1 MGKNLIQQ
9 RRGKGSFAF
18 KAPSHRYRGKA
29 KHVKMRSDIGVVNGT
44 VKDILH
50 CPGHSSP
57 VVEVFFEDN
66 KDKVL
71 MIAPEGIKVGDRIS
85 AGEEA
90 KLSVGNILPLK
101 SIPMGTAVYNIES
114 QPGDGGKFV
123 RSSGTSA
130 RVISKMKGKIF
141 VELPSKKQ
149 KDFDPDCRACIG
161 VVAGSGRKE
170 KPFYKAGKK
179 HHAMKARNKFY
190 PKVTAQS
197 MNAVD
202 HPFGG
207 SRSSRKG
214 RPTIAPRF
222 APPGRKVGMLSPRR
236 TGRKK
241 RS

>member
-9 RRGKGSFAF
+9 RRGKGSGAF
-18 KAPSHRYRGKA
+18 KAPSHRYRGKVSHI
-29 KHVKMRSDIGVVNGT
+29 KLRSDISVINGS

-50 CPGHSSP
+50 CSGHSSP
-57 VVEVFFEDN
+57 VVEVAFEDHN
-66 KDKVL
+66 EKML
-71 MIAPEGIKVGDRIS
+71 MIAPEGIKVGDLIS
-85 AGEEA
+85 AGYEA
-90 KLSVGNILPLK
+90 VVKIGNILPLK
-101 SIPMGTAVYNIES
+101 NIPEGTLIYNIES

-123 RSSGTSA
+123 RSSGSSA
-130 RVISKMKGKIF
+130 RVVSKMKGKVF

-149 KDFDPDCRACIG
+149 KEFNPDCRACIG
-161 VVAGSGRKE
+161 RVAGSGRKE

-179 HHAMKARNKFY
+179 YHAMKARNKFY

-241 RS
+241 R

>member
-9 RRGKGSFAF
+9 RRGKGSGTF
-18 KAPSHRYRGKA
+18 KAPSHRYKGKVS
-29 KHVKMRSDIGVVNGT
+29 HVKLKSDVDVVSGV

-57 VVEVFFEDN
+57 VAEVAFEG
-66 KDKVL
+66 KKEKRL
-71 MIAPEGIKVGDRIS
+71 MIAPEGIKVGDVIF
-85 AGEEA
+85 AGEGAEIM
-90 KLSVGNILPLK
+90 VGNIVPLK
-101 SIPMGTAVYNIES
+101 NIPMGTLIYNIES

-123 RSSGTSA
+123 RSSGASA
-130 RVISKMKGKIF
+130 KVVSKVKGKVS

-149 KDFDPDCRACIG
+149 KVFDPDCRACIG

-170 KPFYKAGKK
+170 KPFYKAGRKYHAKK
-179 HHAMKARNKFY
+179 AKGKFY
-190 PKVTAQS
+190 PITTAQA

-222 APPGRKVGMLSPRR
+222 APPGRKVGMIRPRR